1 MKELIVQ
8 ATMTPGEIKSN
19 LDDLAV
25 ALTNQME
32 AYKDLEVT
40 EDNIPERKADLA
52 TLRKESK
59 AIDDR
64 RKEIKKEWDKP
75 LKEFEAKV
83 KGVIDIID
91 TQIQRIDGDIKE
103 FDRKR
108 IEEKQAHIKELYDKE
123 IGEYAEFLP
132 LSIIKSSKW
141 DNKTCSDNEIIS
153 EMQEMTMRVKNDLA
167 AIDGLQSE
175 IKDKLLSVYKA
186 SGNNLSAA
194 IQRNTEYLEAKRA
207 AEERLKAEAEAK
219 QKAEEAKK
227 AEEQKPEPIPAP
239 VACQPAEPVNVWDE
253 PILTIRVKGAD
264 SIEALKMFLEA
275 SEIEYEEVKA

>member
-1 MKELIVQ
+1 MNELIVQ

-83 KGVIDIID
+83 KSVTDIID
-91 TQIQRIDGDIKE
+91 AQIQRIDGDIKE

-123 IGEYAEFLP
+123 IGEYAEYLP

-153 EMQEMTMRVKNDLA
+153 DMQEMTMRVKSDLA

-194 IQRNTEYLEAKRA
+194 IQRNTEYLEAKKA
-207 AEERLKAEAEAK
+207 AEERLKAEAEAR

-239 VACQPAEPVNVWDE
+239 VVCQPAEPVNVWDE
-253 PILTIRVKGAD
+253 PILTIRVKGMD